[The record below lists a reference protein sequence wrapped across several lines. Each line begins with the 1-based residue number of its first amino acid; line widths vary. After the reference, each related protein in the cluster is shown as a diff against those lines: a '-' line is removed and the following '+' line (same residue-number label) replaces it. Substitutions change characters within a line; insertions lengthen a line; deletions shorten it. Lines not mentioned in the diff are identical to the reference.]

1 MPTLFTYSTQQPLV
15 VNPHWAALANAAQ
28 PWKLW
33 AAFFNNDPAASARV
47 APILAHYD
55 YVIFSDN
62 QPFLVPE
69 QPCVQSLADGG
80 SFQIFKLIH
89 GVACHP
95 AH

>member
-1 MPTLFTYSTQQPLV
+1 
-15 VNPHWAALANAAQ
+15 
-28 PWKLW
+28 
-33 AAFFNNDPAASARV
+33 V

-69 QPCVQSLADGG
+69 QPCVQSLAGGG